1 MADAE
6 SPTFRWRRVTLE
18 PGHEIDYVAADW
30 RRALVVVRR
39 GEIEVET
46 RAGACGRF
54 VRGDMLWFDGL
65 DLARVRNPGQAPAV
79 LLAVSPSSQACE
91 AGFSRST

>member
-6 SPTFRWRRVTLE
+6 SPTFRCRRVTLE
-18 PGHEIDYVAADW
+18 PGHEVDYVPADW

-46 RAGACGRF
+46 RAGARCRF
-54 VRGDMLWFDGL
+54 LRGDMFWFDGL
-65 DLARVRNPGQAPAV
+65 DIARLRNPGHAPAV
-79 LLAVSPSSQACE
+79 VVAVRRRWVPRPWR
-91 AGFSRST
+91 AG